1 LAIKRIRP
9 GHTDVAQGWTGS
21 AGAPQFG
28 PETAPSDAPL
38 VDIPRP
44 WADFALFMGSSVQS
58 GAALL
63 RVHGLHK
70 AYAGRAVLRGVSL
83 ELRAGQRLALTG
95 PSGSGKTTLLNCLG
109 GVDRPDSGEIF
120 LGDQRLDQLDAD
132 ALAEV
137 RRRRL
142 GTIFQFFHLLP
153 TLTAA
158 ENIEL
163 PLQLNGVAPAER
175 AGRVRELL
183 ARVEVAHR
191 ADALPAEL
199 SGGEMQRVAIAR
211 ALAHRPA
218 LLLADEP
225 TGNLDS
231 RNGANILQLLRELT
245 DETGTALVLVTHS
258 TEAAAICHRE
268 IQLRDGE
275 IVGTQLRDGTAATA

>member
-1 LAIKRIRP
+1 
-9 GHTDVAQGWTGS
+9 
-21 AGAPQFG
+21 
-28 PETAPSDAPL
+28 
-38 VDIPRP
+38 
-44 WADFALFMGSSVQS
+44 MGRFVHSEA

-63 RVHGLHK
+63 RVTGLHK
-70 AYAGRAVLRGVSL
+70 AYAGRPVLRGVSL
-83 ELRAGQRLALTG
+83 TLHPGERLALTG

-109 GVDRPDSGEIF
+109 GVDRPDAGEII
-120 LGDQRLDQLDAD
+120 LGGQRLDHLDAD
-132 ALAEV
+132 ALSEV
-137 RRRRL
+137 RRRQL

-163 PLQLNGVAPAER
+163 PLQLNGVAAPER
-175 AGRVRELL
+175 AQRVRELL

-191 ADALPAEL
+191 ADARPSEL

-211 ALAHRPA
+211 ALAHRPE

-231 RNGANILQLLRELT
+231 RNGANILRLLRELT

-258 TEAAAICHRE
+258 AEAAAICHRE
-268 IQLRDGE
+268 VQLRDGE
-275 IVGTQLRDGTAATA
+275 VVGVQRRAEPAAGS

>member
-1 LAIKRIRP
+1 
-9 GHTDVAQGWTGS
+9 
-21 AGAPQFG
+21 
-28 PETAPSDAPL
+28 
-38 VDIPRP
+38 
-44 WADFALFMGSSVQS
+44 MGSSVQS

-109 GVDRPDSGEIF
+109 GVDRPDAGEIF
-120 LGDQRLDQLDAD
+120 LGDQRLDRLDG
-132 ALAEV
+132 V
-137 RRRRL
+137 
-142 GTIFQFFHLLP
+142 TP
-153 TLTAA
+153 T
-158 ENIEL
+158 
-163 PLQLNGVAPAER
+163 ER

-183 ARVEVAHR
+183 ERVEVSHR

-258 TEAAAICHRE
+258 AEAAAICHRE